1 MTSRNFTPA
10 PLLLSGKL
18 GMKYSTSRPDSQR
31 GVTLLELLVG
41 LTIGLLTIAV
51 AMGALMVS
59 RGVTGSVS
67 DVSDLQQ
74 QASYAFRVIGSQL
87 RQSGSIKLKMSA
99 TKLDNDTSPPL
110 VGEPVAFETDYT
122 DGTNT
127 FALATDTLS
136 GRDSPSASE
145 YKLTTGYR
153 NYAESVYLR
162 TDPSAPPAPESVL
175 RNCLGGSGT
184 PTLIQSQFVLNAA
197 SNELRCNGLTATGN
211 DIQPI
216 VRNVANFQVR
226 YLMQSAA
233 GTGNPNLRYVNA
245 ATVGDPGTP
254 GWAQVFAVEVCLV
267 LYGAEKINLPAGST
281 YTDCDGATAVDLT
294 TLAEPRN
301 RRVHMVFRNVY
312 QLRSQGLTG

>member
-1 MTSRNFTPA
+1 
-10 PLLLSGKL
+10 
-18 GMKYSTSRPDSQR
+18 MKHLTSRPSTQR

-41 LTIGLLTIAV
+41 ITIGLLTIAV

-59 RGVTGSVS
+59 RGVTGTVS
-67 DVSDLQQ
+67 DASDLQQ
-74 QASYAFRVIGSQL
+74 QASYAFRMVGQQL
-87 RQSGSIKLKMSA
+87 RQSGSIKLKLSA
-99 TKLDNDTSPPL
+99 TKMEGDINPAL
-110 VGEPVAFETDYT
+110 VGEPVAFETDFT
-122 DGTNT
+122 DGTNAFT
-127 FALATDTLS
+127 LATDTLS
-136 GRDSPSASE
+136 GLDSPTASE
-145 YKLTTGYR
+145 YKLTAGYR
-153 NYAESVYLR
+153 NYAEPVY
-162 TDPSAPPAPESVL
+162 TSASEQSML

-184 PTLIQSQFVLNAA
+184 PTLIQSQFVLNVAT
-197 SNELRCNGLTATGN
+197 NELRCNGPGTGGN

-233 GTGNPNLRYVNA
+233 GTGSPNLRYVDA
-245 ATVGDPGTP
+245 ATVGAPGTP

-267 LYGAEKINLPAGST
+267 LYGNEKINLPAGSS

-301 RRVHMVFRNVY
+301 RRIHMVFRNVY

>member
-1 MTSRNFTPA
+1 
-10 PLLLSGKL
+10 
-18 GMKYSTSRPDSQR
+18 MKHFTSRPNTQH

-41 LTIGLLTIAV
+41 ITIGLLTIAV

-59 RGVTGSVS
+59 RGVTGTVS
-67 DVSDLQQ
+67 DASDLQQ
-74 QASYAFRVIGSQL
+74 QASYVFRMMGQQL
-87 RQSGSIKLKMSA
+87 RQSGSIKLKLSA
-99 TKLDNDTSPPL
+99 TKLEGDITPAL
-110 VGEPVAFETDYT
+110 VGEPVAFETDFT
-122 DGTNT
+122 DGTNVFT
-127 FALATDTLS
+127 LTTDTLS
-136 GRDSPSASE
+136 GLDSPTASE
-145 YKLTTGYR
+145 YKLTAGYR
-153 NYAESVYLR
+153 NYAEPVY
-162 TDPSAPPAPESVL
+162 TSASEQSML

-184 PTLIQSQFVLNAA
+184 PTLIQSQFVLNVAT
-197 SNELRCNGLTATGN
+197 NELRCNGPGTGGN

-233 GTGNPNLRYVNA
+233 GTGSPNLRYVDA
-245 ATVGDPGTP
+245 ATVGAPGTP

-267 LYGAEKINLPAGST
+267 LYGNEKINLPAGSS

-301 RRVHMVFRNVY
+301 RRIHMVFRNVY

>member
-1 MTSRNFTPA
+1 
-10 PLLLSGKL
+10 
-18 GMKYSTSRPDSQR
+18 MKYSTSRPNTQR

-41 LTIGLLTIAV
+41 ITIGLLTIAV

-99 TKLDNDTSPPL
+99 TKLETDLTPPL
-110 VGEPVAFETDYT
+110 VAEPVAFETDFT

-127 FALATDTLS
+127 FTLATDTLS
-136 GRDSPSASE
+136 GLDSPSASE

-153 NYAESVYLR
+153 NYTELVYLR
-162 TDPSAPPAPESVL
+162 DNPSAPPGPESVL
-175 RNCLGGSGT
+175 RNCLGGEGT
-184 PTLIQSQFVLNAA
+184 ATLIQSQFVLNVAT
-197 SNELRCNGLTATGN
+197 NELRCNGPTATGN

-226 YLMQSAA
+226 YLMQTAA
-233 GTGNPNLRYVNA
+233 GTGNPNLRYVDA
-245 ATVGDPGTP
+245 ATVGAPGTP

-267 LYGAEKINLPAGST
+267 LFGNEKINLPAGST

-312 QLRSQGLTG
+312 QLRSQGLAG

>member
-1 MTSRNFTPA
+1 
-10 PLLLSGKL
+10 
-18 GMKYSTSRPDSQR
+18 MKHLNSKPNIQR

-41 LTIGLLTIAV
+41 ITIGLLTIAV

-87 RQSGSIKLKMSA
+87 RQSGSIKLKLSA
-99 TKLDNDTSPPL
+99 TKLDNDPTPVL
-110 VGEPVAFETDYT
+110 AGEPVAFETDFS
-122 DGTNT
+122 DGSNT

-136 GRDSPSASE
+136 GLDSPSASQ
-145 YKLTTGYR
+145 YKLTAGYR
-153 NYAESVYLR
+153 NYTEDVYLR
-162 TDPSAPPAPESVL
+162 VDPSATPAPESVF
-175 RNCLGGSGT
+175 RNCLGGRGT
-184 PTLIQSQFVLNAA
+184 PTLIQSLFVLNTA
-197 SNELRCNGLTATGN
+197 SNELRCNGRGAAGD

-216 VRNVANFQVR
+216 VRNAANFQVR
-226 YLMQSAA
+226 YLMQTEA
-233 GTGNPNLRYVNA
+233 GTGDPKLRYVDA
-245 ATVGDPGTP
+245 ATVGAPGTP

-267 LYGAEKINLPAGST
+267 LFGNEKLNLPAGST

-301 RRVHMVFRNVY
+301 RRAHMVFRNVY

>member
-1 MTSRNFTPA
+1 
-10 PLLLSGKL
+10 
-18 GMKYSTSRPDSQR
+18 MKYSNSRPNTQR

-41 LTIGLLTIAV
+41 ITIGLLTIAV

-74 QASYAFRVIGSQL
+74 QASYAFRVIGTQL

-99 TKLDNDTSPPL
+99 TKLETDLTPAL
-110 VGEPVAFETDYT
+110 VAEPVAFETDFT

-127 FALATDTLS
+127 FTLATDTLS
-136 GRDSPSASE
+136 GLDSPGASE

-153 NYAESVYLR
+153 NYTETVYLAK
-162 TDPSAPPAPESVL
+162 DPAKPLDPESVL

-184 PTLIQSQFVLNAA
+184 PTLIQSQFVLNVAT
-197 SNELRCNGLTATGN
+197 NELRCNGPTTSGN

-226 YLMQSAA
+226 YLMQTAA

-245 ATVGDPGTP
+245 ATVGAPGTP

-267 LYGAEKINLPAGST
+267 LFGNEKLNLPAGST

-301 RRVHMVFRNVY
+301 RRTHMVFRNVY
-312 QLRSQGLTG
+312 QLRSQGLAG